1 MRVLVL
7 APHTD
12 DGEFGCG
19 ATIAKL
25 IEDGNEVYYA
35 AFSACKQSVRSDL
48 PNNILEVE
56 VRAATKVLGIP
67 EDHLIL
73 YDYDVRTFNY
83 RRQEILDDILKL
95 RSFTKPDMVF
105 MPSTND
111 IHKDSKVYALL
122 RTALFFAMKSLGII
136 SRFILQLSK

>member
-105 MPSTND
+105 MP
-111 IHKDSKVYALL
+111 
-122 RTALFFAMKSLGII
+122 
-136 SRFILQLSK
+136 